1 MNSPLTFLIVGLTAG
16 YYIVY
21 YIGLFVHT
29 HDKKPLTPP
38 ILPAAPRPSEDELL
52 PS

>member
-1 MNSPLTFLIVGLTAG
+1 VLRDAALATGHPPPFQSPLTFFIFGLIAG

-29 HDKKPLTPP
+29 HDKK
-38 ILPAAPRPSEDELL
+38 
-52 PS
+52 